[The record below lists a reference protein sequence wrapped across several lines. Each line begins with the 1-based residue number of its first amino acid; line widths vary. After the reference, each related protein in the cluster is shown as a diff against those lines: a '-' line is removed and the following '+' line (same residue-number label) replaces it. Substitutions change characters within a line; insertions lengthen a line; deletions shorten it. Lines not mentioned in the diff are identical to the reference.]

1 MTSKIYTP
9 DDPLEVH
16 LELDT
21 TLERRSLMEFICANA
36 KSFSVEHSKTRLDGH
51 TIRFYDSD
59 GKPLI
64 HHKIKTPYVTGE
76 VVSTDPD
83 VLEALEVMKTNNI
96 HATNIYCQPYKHLT
110 RLRVDADAFAQV
122 DEPQS

>member
-1 MTSKIYTP
+1 MTRKIYTA

-36 KSFSVEHSKTRLDGH
+36 KSFGAERDPHNPDKYIV
-51 TIRFYDSD
+51 RFYDSD
-59 GKPLI
+59 GKPLV

-83 VLEALEVMKTNNI
+83 ALEALDVMKANNI

-122 DEPQS
+122 DKPQS

>member
-1 MTSKIYTP
+1 MTRKIYTA

-36 KSFSVEHSKTRLDGH
+36 KSFSVEHSKTRQV

-59 GKPLI
+59 GKPLV

-83 VLEALEVMKTNNI
+83 VLEALDVMKANNI

-122 DEPQS
+122 NKPQS